1 MVIFELNTKETQQV
15 FKEIKKFFTAAKS
28 WKIST
33 SIELTIID
41 GLVQVVGNGFI
52 REIKALT
59 TGSCKLV
66 VPVIHWYE
74 LFQSSTTPMIK
85 VVVSE
90 GEAMV
95 GRVTVRVRTTFFETD
110 QILRSIQLPAK
121 PKALDYLK
129 LDYQGYSK
137 AELQFN
143 QVEARV
149 EWAKKELEDCIRLAA
164 INLNPFRIS
173 KEEVESM
180 VLNRLREREK
190 IDFRLNGTTSNSME

>member
-1 MVIFELNTKETQQV
+1 MVIFELSTKETQKI

-28 WKIST
+28 WKIT
-33 SIELTIID
+33 TTIELTVID
-41 GLVQVVGNGFI
+41 GLVQVVGSGFV

-74 LFQSSTTPMIK
+74 LFDSTSTPMVKI
-85 VVVSE
+85 VVTD

-110 QILRSIQLPAK
+110 QILRSIQLPAN

-137 AELQFN
+137 DELQFN
-143 QVEARV
+143 LVAAKV
-149 EWAKKELEDCIRLAA
+149 EWAKKKLDECIRLAA
-164 INLNPFRIS
+164 INLNPFRFR
-173 KEEVESM
+173 KAEVKQM
-180 VLNRLREREK
+180 VLARLREREK
-190 IDFRLNGTTSNSME
+190 INFDF